1 MDKNVE
7 INLLLDFYGNLLTER
22 QREVMSL
29 YYEDNLSLTEIAE
42 DLSISKQGVS
52 DILKRSEKVL
62 YDTEGKL
69 NLLRDHLA
77 NQQEDFKMVF
87 EGFSDKIQNI
97 MKKIPFTQE

>member
-7 INLLLDFYGNLLTER
+7 VNLLLDFYGNLLTDR

-52 DILKRSEKVL
+52 DILKRAEKVL
-62 YDTEGKL
+62 YDTESKL

-77 NQQEDFKMVF
+77 NQ
-87 EGFSDKIQNI
+87 
-97 MKKIPFTQE
+97 

>member
-7 INLLLDFYGNLLTER
+7 INLLLDFYGNLLTDR
-22 QREVMSL
+22 QKEVMSL

-62 YDTEGKL
+62 YDTESKL

-77 NQQEDFKMVF
+77 NQ
-87 EGFSDKIQNI
+87 
-97 MKKIPFTQE
+97 